1 MKAYVEKIEGKNAML
16 KTENGSRIKIRN
28 NSYRLGEELPVEE
41 SSSGVFSF
49 AAATAVAAV
58 FLVGLFL
65 AAYLTPYYYISID
78 TNPSLMVHANIFE
91 RVVGIEPMNEEAEEL
106 FGGRSYNNMKVE
118 DAVVDAL
125 STIGA
130 AGYFEGMSAD
140 VFLAPATRNE
150 AKSKLL
156 AAKLKETVELQVRRH
171 GIDASIEA
179 DSVSYYLF
187 KDAERLGVS
196 PGKLHIIQNLLGLDI
211 AGNIELTVKQLLEKL
226 DLQK

>member
-1 MKAYVEKIEGKNAML
+1 MRAYVEKIEGKNALL
-16 KTENGSRIKIRN
+16 KREDGIRIKVRN
-28 NSYRLGEELPVEE
+28 NSYRLGEELPVEK

-58 FLVGLFL
+58 FLAGLFL

-91 RVVGIEPMNEEAEEL
+91 RVVGIDPMNEEAEEL

-140 VFLAPATRNE
+140 VFLTPATRNE

-156 AAKLKETVELQVRRH
+156 AAKLKETVELQIRRH

-187 KDAERLGVS
+187 RDAERLGVS

-211 AGNIELTVKQLLEKL
+211 AGNIELTVKQLLDKL
-226 DLQK
+226 DPEQ

>member
-1 MKAYVEKIEGKNAML
+1 MRAYVEKISGKNVML
-16 KTENGSRIKIRN
+16 KREDGSRIKVRN
-28 NSYRLGEELPVEE
+28 NSYAVGDELPVDY
-41 SSSGVFSF
+41 SVSGVFSF

-58 FLVGLFL
+58 FIVGLFM

-91 RVVGIEPMNEEAEEL
+91 RVVGIDPMNEEAEEL
-106 FGGRSYNNMKVE
+106 FGDTSYNNMKVE

-125 STIGA
+125 SAIGA
-130 AGYFEGMSAD
+130 AGYFDGMSAD

-156 AAKLKETVELQVRRH
+156 AAKLKETVESQIRRN

-187 KDAERLGVS
+187 RDAERLGVS

-226 DLQK
+226 DPQK